1 MFSNNSFK
9 IILIGKSAVGKSSLI
24 HRLCFNS
31 FGDIESTIGCAFNRK
46 HMYIN
51 DKKIAL
57 DCWDTAG
64 QERFK
69 SIIPMYFKGVSGVLL
84 VYDVTRKDSFNE
96 LINYWIP
103 LVLDYYDRDN
113 LPQIVIA
120 ANKID
125 LLEFNI
131 DGHEEKIKGLLGDN
145 ILYFKTS
152 AKNNINIM
160 PMFKKLAS
168 LLIEEDEEEEET
180 IILSG
185 WEDEEQS
192 LCCYY

>member
-24 HRLCFNS
+24 QRLCFNK

-46 HMYIN
+46 YIYIN
-51 DKKIAL
+51 DKKIGL

-69 SIIPMYFKGVSGVLL
+69 SIIPMYFKGVSGILL
-84 VYDVTRKDSFNE
+84 VYDVTCKNSFNE
-96 LINYWIP
+96 LIEYWIP
-103 LVLDYYDRDN
+103 LVLDFYKRDN

-125 LLEFNI
+125 LLKDNI
-131 DGHEEKIKGLLGDN
+131 DEHEEKIKKILGDN

-152 AKNNINIM
+152 AKTNTNIM
-160 PMFKKLAS
+160 PMFKNLAS
-168 LLIEEDEEEEET
+168 LLIEEEEEEEET
-180 IILSG
+180 IIISG
-185 WEDEEQS
+185 WEDEES
-192 LCCYY
+192 SMCCYN